1 MIVVEIDTVYT
12 KAFTT
17 RVILIALGQTPNVL
31 VRADQPPSRYFK
43 AARPFM
49 DAPVPVDNKTVTAI
63 LEYKDI
69 SKTVLPSMPKLLA
82 PNNTKVTL
90 HYNKKLKSLNTRQFP
105 AKVPLKVDRH
115 LFYTIGLGANPCST
129 CQNGTQLTASLN
141 NIAFVMLKIGLL
153 QAHYFNIKGVFR
165 IDFPDHPPIP
175 FKYTGVPLTANL
187 GISVGIRLSKVAF
200 NSTIELVLQDTNL
213 LTVESHP
220 FHLHGFNF
228 FVVGSGVGNFNPSK
242 DPAKFNL
249 VDPPKR
255 NTVGGP
261 TGGWIAIRFRPD
273 NPRVWLMH
281 CHLEPHTMWGL
292 NMAFVVENGQSPRKS
307 IVPPPRDLPP
317 C

>member
-1 MIVVEIDTVYT
+1 MIVVEIDAVYT

-43 AARPFM
+43 VARPFM

-153 QAHYFNIKGVFR
+153 RAYYFNIKGVFR

-187 GISVGIRLSKVAF
+187 GISLGIRLSKVAF

-261 TGGWIAIRFRPD
+261 TGGWIAIRFRAD
-273 NPRVWLMH
+273 NPSNFFIDKTLQ
-281 CHLEPHTMWGL
+281 T
-292 NMAFVVENGQSPRKS
+292 N
-307 IVPPPRDLPP
+307 
-317 C
+317 

>member
-1 MIVVEIDTVYT
+1 MIVVEIDAVYT

-49 DAPVPVDNKTVTAI
+49 DAPVPVDNKT
-63 LEYKDI
+63 
-69 SKTVLPSMPKLLA
+69 
-82 PNNTKVTL
+82 
-90 HYNKKLKSLNTRQFP
+90 
-105 AKVPLKVDRH
+105 
-115 LFYTIGLGANPCST
+115 
-129 CQNGTQLTASLN
+129 
-141 NIAFVMLKIGLL
+141 
-153 QAHYFNIKGVFR
+153 AHYFNIKGVFR

-175 FKYTGVPLTANL
+175 FNYTGVPLTANL
-187 GISVGIRLSKVAF
+187 GISLGIRLSKVAF

-242 DPAKFNL
+242 DRAKFNL

-261 TGGWIAIRFRPD
+261 TGGWIAIRFRAD

-281 CHLEPHTMWGL
+281 CHLELHTMWGL
-292 NMAFVVENGQSPRKS
+292 NMAFVVENGQSPKKS